1 VPGLGI
7 VAIDAVLVLLKL
19 SLGEAEGEEPGPQ
32 RLPGAGHVGYV
43 LARLLLFRLQRLDL
57 PILPG
62 LDLVIVRALACLL
75 QLCQVPGLHSWN
87 PNKRNNYKL
96 NIIIHIQM
104 HNILFYFIILFLKS
118 WLIDFAMTIVS
129 LCSESLEN

>member
-1 VPGLGI
+1 M
-7 VAIDAVLVLLKL
+7 
-19 SLGEAEGEEPGPQ
+19 AEP
-32 RLPGAGHVGYV
+32 
-43 LARLLLFRLQRLDL
+43 
-57 PILPG
+57 
-62 LDLVIVRALACLL
+62 
-75 QLCQVPGLHSWN
+75 N